1 MSSSELNPIESQ
13 LTNNTTTAEIHEIPS
28 LPRSESNVSTNA
40 GSEFREEQRILR
52 MISNRELARRS
63 RQRKM
68 RHLEELREELNRLRL
83 ENQHLKN
90 RLTWLVYQCRIQGHS
105 KHI

>member
-1 MSSSELNPIESQ
+1 M
-13 LTNNTTTAEIHEIPS
+13 AEIHGIPS
-28 LPRSESNVSTNA
+28 HPRLEPDMSTNI
-40 GSEFREEQRILR
+40 GSDVNEERRNLR
-52 MISNRELARRS
+52 MVSNRELARRS

-90 RLTWLVYQCRIQGHS
+90 RLTWLVHQCRIQGHS